1 MQSVAKK
8 EKRLKDILASMRS
21 VLVAYSG
28 GADSTLLLKAAKD
41 MLGKN
46 VLAVTADS
54 ATLPSRELKDARA
67 IAKKLGVKHIL
78 VRTRELSNSKFF
90 NNDAARCYWCKKEL
104 YSKLRDVAR
113 QHNISHIVD
122 GSNAEDKSDY
132 RPGARAVRE
141 CGVRKPLEEAG
152 LFKEEIR
159 KLSKKLRLPSWNKP
173 SSACLASRVPY
184 GVKIKG
190 NTLARIEKA
199 ENVLKDLGFA
209 GARVRHHGD
218 IARIEVGKKQIPKLF
233 KGKAKNKIIGSL
245 KKLGYS
251 YITIDLEGYTRG
263 SLNKLLRK

>member
-1 MQSVAKK
+1 VQKIAKK

-78 VRTRELSNSKFF
+78 VRTRELSSSKFF

-104 YSKLRDVAR
+104 YSKLKDIAR
-113 QHNISHIVD
+113 QYNINYIVD

-141 CGVRKPLEEAG
+141 FGVRKPLEEAG

-184 GVKIKG
+184 GVKING

-209 GARVRHHGD
+209 DARVRHHGD
-218 IARIEVGKKQIPKLF
+218 IARIEVGKNQIPLFF
-233 KGKAKNKIIGSL
+233 KGNKKDKICSAF
-245 KKLGYS
+245 KKLGYT
-251 YITIDLEGYTRG
+251 YATLDLAGYMRG
-263 SLNKLLRK
+263 SLNKLLK